1 LNLFYQP
8 LIVEGVHHLD
18 AEESRHV
25 VRVMRRRVGDTIHVT
40 DGKGMLY
47 EARITSEDQSKC
59 GFEIISQ
66 RQQQDSNH
74 SIHIAIS
81 PLSHPDRIEW
91 FVEKAV
97 EIGVNQITLVNCE
110 RTGKRHVKSGRL
122 HKIAIGA
129 MKQSQRFTLPL
140 VEGPLPFEK
149 FVASCRSDLKFIAY
163 VDASNPEH
171 LFTLARKGKSHTVC
185 IGPEGDF
192 TDEELKQALDGGFV
206 KVSLGPHR
214 LRTETAGLAACH
226 MLNLVNM
233 G

>member
-8 LIVEGVHHLD
+8 LIGEGVHHLD
-18 AEESRHV
+18 AEESKHV
-25 VRVMRRRVGDTIHVT
+25 VRVMRRRLGDIIHVT
-40 DGKGMLY
+40 DGKGTLY
-47 EARITSEDQSKC
+47 EARISSEDQSKC

-81 PLSHPDRIEW
+81 PLSHPDRLEW

-97 EIGVNQITLVNCE
+97 EIGVSRITLISCE
-110 RTGKRHVKSGRL
+110 RTEKRQVKSERL
-122 HKIAIGA
+122 QKIAIGA

-140 VEGPLPFEK
+140 IEGPMPFEN
-149 FVASCRSDLKFIAY
+149 FVASCRSDFKFIAY
-163 VDASNPEH
+163 VDASNPAH
-171 LFTLARKGKSHTVC
+171 LFSLARKGNSHAVC

-192 TDEELKQALDGGFV
+192 TDTELKQALEAGFL

-226 MLNLVNM
+226 MLNLVNLR
-233 G
+233 

>member
-1 LNLFYQP
+1 
-8 LIVEGVHHLD
+8 
-18 AEESRHV
+18 
-25 VRVMRRRVGDTIHVT
+25 MRRRVGDIIHVT
-40 DGKGMLY
+40 DGKGTHY
-47 EARITSEDQSKC
+47 EARITSEDHSQC

-66 RQQQDSNH
+66 HQQPDSNH

-81 PLSHPDRIEW
+81 PLSHPDRLEW

-97 EIGVNQITLVNCE
+97 EIGVNQITLVSCE
-110 RTGKRHVKSGRL
+110 RTEKRQVKSERL

-140 VEGPLPFEK
+140 IEGPMPFEK
-149 FVASCRSDLKFIAY
+149 FVASCQSDLRFIAY
-163 VDASNPEH
+163 VDAGNPAH
-171 LFTLARKGKSHTVC
+171 LFGLARKGKSHAVC

-192 TDEELKQALDGGFV
+192 TDRELKQALDVGFV

-226 MLNLVNM
+226 MLNLVNL